1 MKEFYATAEK
11 VLRVESGNPV
21 VKSVIKDEQLISE
34 KDQVEQA
41 IAEYFQGVYS
51 GEDHPMEADTDLHF
65 WERLE
70 RVAESSQDLF
80 TDLDVVEAIK
90 ASNFNKGLG
99 PDGFDGSILKPGI
112 YPHEPTQALSA
123 QILGLLNK
131 PMSIPKYLYEG
142 RLVPLTKNKG
152 KDQAEL
158 KDIRPIVV
166 RSHLAKILEK
176 AIMAKVAA
184 LAPHL
189 LQTRIYQTGFKEGT
203 STATHVSRLLTQIHP
218 G

>member
-1 MKEFYATAEK
+1 M
-11 VLRVESGNPV
+11 ESGNPV
-21 VKSVIKDEQLISE
+21 VKSVIKDDQLISE
-34 KDQVEQA
+34 RDQVEQA
-41 IAEYFQGVYS
+41 IAEYFKEVYS
-51 GEDHPMEADTDLHF
+51 GEDRPMEADTDLAL

-70 RVAESSQDLF
+70 TAADSSLGLF
-80 TDLDVVEAIK
+80 SGSDVVEAIK

-99 PDGFDGSILKPGI
+99 PDGFDGSILKPGDPSHQLTRVI
-112 YPHEPTQALSA
+112 SA

-131 PMSIPKYLYEG
+131 PTDIPKYLYEG
-142 RLVPLTKNKG
+142 RLVPLSKNKG

-189 LQTRIYQTGFKEGT
+189 LQTRIY
-203 STATHVSRLLTQIHP
+203 
-218 G
+218 

>member
-1 MKEFYATAEK
+1 
-11 VLRVESGNPV
+11 VESGSPV
-21 VKSVIKDEQLISE
+21 VRSVIKDEQLISE
-34 KDQVEQA
+34 KDQVDQA
-41 IAEYFQGVYS
+41 IAEYFQEVYG
-51 GEDHPMEADTDLHF
+51 GEDRPMEADTDLAL

-70 RVAESSQDLF
+70 AAADASLGLF
-80 TDLDVVEAIK
+80 TDSDVVEAIK

-99 PDGFDGSILKPGI
+99 PDGFDGSILKPGDLSH
-112 YPHEPTQALSA
+112 PPTQVLSA

-142 RLVPLTKNKG
+142 RLVPLSKNKG

-189 LQTRIYQTGFKEGT
+189 LQTMIYQTGFKEGT